1 MKSAKLWMVLVAVG
15 VATMFLAGGIY
26 AGTTAP
32 DVVKMQ
38 APYDH
43 TKGIVE
49 FSHKKHSGEY
59 KNAKGEA
66 INCGEC
72 HHDDKGKPLALKEG
86 DNVQKCFECHNQPGE
101 LKGKDAQ
108 GKPAS
113 EVIKYHANALHK
125 NCIDCHKD
133 YNKANNTKA
142 APATCTK
149 CHPGDK
155 K

>member
-1 MKSAKLWMVLVAVG
+1 MKSAKLWMVLLAVG
-15 VATMFLAGGIY
+15 VATFLLAAGIY
-26 AGTTAP
+26 AGTTPP
-32 DVVKMQ
+32 DVTKIET
-38 APYDH
+38 PYEL
-43 TKGIVE
+43 TKGAVE
-49 FSHKKHSGEY
+49 FSHQKHASEY

-66 INCGEC
+66 ITCGEC

-86 DNVQKCFECHNQPGE
+86 DDVKKCFECHNQPGE
-101 LKGKDAQ
+101 LKGKDAK
-108 GKPAS
+108 GKPDS

-133 YNKANNTKA
+133 YNKANKTKA

-149 CHPGDK
+149 CHPK